1 MLRHF
6 QFSLPSVHKSG
17 KSIIYTLHVERISLD
32 LRVLLHN

>member
-17 KSIIYTLHVERISLD
+17 KSIIYTITCRKNFTGLKGFVT
-32 LRVLLHN
+32 